1 MKPSR
6 STTSTAADIATQ
18 ADLFRRTKRELD
30 DLQSSHLGQPIEQIA
45 RDSDRDRWFTAQ
57 EALAYG
63 FVDHVVS
70 RAATLPRGAGAFGG
84 A

>member
-18 ADLFRRTKRELD
+18 ADLFRRTKKELNE
-30 DLQSSHLGQPIEQIA
+30 LQAQHTGQSIEQIEK
-45 RDSDRDRWFTAQ
+45 DSDRDRWFTAQ
-57 EALAYG
+57 EALEYG

-70 RAATLPRGAGAFGG
+70 KAAMTDSANPVTDN
-84 A
+84 

>member
-1 MKPSR
+1 LKPLR
-6 STTSTAADIATQ
+6 STKSTAADIATQ

-30 DLQSSHLGQPIEQIA
+30 ELQSCHLGQPIEQIA

-63 FVDHVVS
+63 FVDRVVS
-70 RAATLPRGAGAFGG
+70 RAAILPPGAGAFGG